1 MVAEIFHAGERYV
14 QDRLG
19 QADIAQRVGR
29 GIGRQIPYA
38 AAEFLAEQPLV
49 VIGARDAEG
58 CVWASPLIGA
68 PGFVRVVD
76 YDVIE
81 IDVELT
87 TGERLADALRG
98 RVSIGLIALEPE
110 TRRRMRVNGVSE
122 PTERGIRITAEQVY
136 SNCPK
141 YISRRPLD
149 VGGPGH
155 TGPTFR
161 QGLELDPQQQDT
173 IRAAETFFI
182 ATTDRDGNA
191 DASHRGGN
199 AGFLQVLSP
208 TRLRWPDYR
217 GNSMFMT
224 LGNIMVNPAAGLW
237 VPDRATGASLSI
249 SGNAELNWDY
259 GDEPG
264 AQLLID
270 FTVTDVVQ
278 RP

>member
-1 MVAEIFHAGERYV
+1 MVAEIYHAGERYV

-19 QADIAQRVGR
+19 QADTAQRVGG
-29 GIGRQIPYA
+29 GIGREIPYA
-38 AAEFLAEQPLV
+38 AAEFLAEQPMV
-49 VIGARDAEG
+49 VVGAREG
-58 CVWASPLIGA
+58 DGRVWASPLKGA

-76 YDVIE
+76 YDTVE
-81 IDVELT
+81 IDVEPVD
-87 TGERLADALRG
+87 GEPLAEAFQHPLR
-98 RVSIGLIALEPE
+98 IGLIALEPE
-110 TRRRMRVNGVSE
+110 TRRRMRVNGISE
-122 PTERGIRITAEQVY
+122 PIERGLRITAEQVY

-141 YISRRPLD
+141 YISRRPLE

-155 TGPTFR
+155 VCPAIRGY
-161 QGLELDPQQQDT
+161 ELDQQQQAT
-173 IRAAETFFI
+173 IGAAETFFI
-182 ATTDRDGNA
+182 ATTDRDGHA

-199 AGFLQVLSP
+199 PGFLQVLSP

-224 LGNIMVNPAAGLW
+224 LGNIMVNSAAGLW
-237 VPDRATGASLSI
+237 VPDRSTGASLQI
-249 SGNAELNWDY
+249 SGNAELNWDF